1 MTRRKLDRD
10 AWDLFHRCFKRGEEV
25 FVITDDDGV
34 HWGRL
39 GAVTEDEFV
48 LSRPGG
54 VAASLKW
61 WDIRWMSHD
70 GFPVRRLLG
79 ADGSPSLE
87 REPSVADA
95 IRVAHAATFG
105 VDGPF
110 RGDLE
115 AAHGR
120 IAALESEIRTLRKNA
135 IDWDAVEERNVEI
148 KRLREEVSVTR
159 AREAGVES
167 VRRTRFG
174 DPFEAESVASELFNP
189 GNVGFAH
196 HLANDEECLV
206 LRAAD
211 GAVAQLFDLPT
222 VYLLELGTSD
232 LDF

>member
-10 AWDLFHRCFKRGEEV
+10 AWDLFNRCFKRGEEV
-25 FVITDDDGV
+25 FVITDEDRV
-34 HWGRL
+34 YWGRL

-54 VAASLKW
+54 VVTSLKW

-95 IRVAHAATFG
+95 IRTAHAATFG

-115 AAHGR
+115 AAHAR
-120 IAALESEIRTLRKNA
+120 IAALEDEVRVLREPISERIL
-135 IDWDAVEERNVEI
+135 E
-148 KRLREEVSVTR
+148 RLREEVSVAR
-159 AREAGVES
+159 ARGSGVES
-167 VRRTRFG
+167 VRRSRFG

-196 HLANDEECLV
+196 YLANDEECLV
-206 LRAAD
+206 LTAAD

-222 VYLLELGTSD
+222 VYLLELGTSEPD
-232 LDF
+232 